1 MKLTTTLGA
10 LLLTI
15 CHVGTASATPHSPA
29 GNSEST
35 VTAATALRHS
45 ERLAQI
51 RRHGT
56 LIVGLKT
63 DYPPFGT
70 VNSAGQ
76 PVGFEHDLAED
87 FARRLGVG
95 LSKVTVSSVNR
106 LQKLADGSVDL
117 IIATQGDTAERRKI
131 ATQIEPDYYAS
142 GVTLFSPPDSTVREW
157 QDVRGKKVC
166 VVHGAYFNRE
176 MSRRYLFE
184 PMLFNTAR
192 DAKLAVRDKRCVG
205 FLYDNTALLSDF
217 LKPEWAGYKTLLP
230 VALVTP
236 WAIAIAREEAG
247 SDFEALAVD
256 TVIDWHR
263 TGFLIEREKAW
274 QLPPSKFLLET
285 QRKWTQKT
293 PEGDYFC
300 RRLGD
305 TRLNPEC
312 RNPVFLAATEMSGLR
327 KTANLIEGVTG
338 LNITLIHDAY
348 DRAAFFSGL
357 AMTLL
362 LTTLCIAG
370 SLAVGVVLALAASCR
385 LRPVRVLTR
394 VAAVFGRMTPP
405 LLQIYLV
412 VFGIGS
418 VLSAHGLSL
427 SPLVAVVGCL
437 SLYTGS
443 SIMVFILE
451 AAALKRPGQA
461 ADTTRLAMF
470 AGLIPHIAPPVV
482 SALVNVAKATMM
494 SSAVAIPELL
504 SATTSIISEHGN
516 VATMMN
522 ILLISFVALIFVVV
536 RTLTAFE
543 RLLLKHLPR
552 GQSAP

>member
-1 MKLTTTLGA
+1 MKPTTILGA
-10 LLLTI
+10 FLLTL
-15 CHVGTASATPHSPA
+15 CTFGMASATPLPPA
-29 GNSEST
+29 GNTENT
-35 VTAATALRHS
+35 VSSAPALRHS

-51 RRHGT
+51 RRRGT

-95 LSKVTVSSVNR
+95 LSKVAVSSVNR
-106 LQKLADGSVDL
+106 LQKLAEGSVDM

-142 GVTLFSPPDSTVREW
+142 GVTLFAPPDSTVREW
-157 QDVRGKKVC
+157 QDVRGKMVC
-166 VVHGAYFNRE
+166 VVQGAYFNRE

-184 PMLFNTAR
+184 PILFNTAR
-192 DAKLAVRDKRCVG
+192 DARLAVRDKRCIG
-205 FLYDNTALLSDF
+205 LLYDNTALLADF
-217 LKPEWAGYKTLLP
+217 LKPEWAGYKTPLP

-236 WAIAIAREEAG
+236 WAIAIAQEEAG

-263 TGFLIEREKAW
+263 SGFLIEREKAW
-274 QLPPSKFLLET
+274 QLPPSKFLQEM
-285 QRKWTQKT
+285 QIKWTQKS
-293 PEGDYFC
+293 PQGDYLC
-300 RRLGD
+300 RRLNA
-305 TRLNPEC
+305 TRITPEC
-312 RNPVFLAATEMSGLR
+312 RNPVFLAATDMSGLR
-327 KTANLIEGVTG
+327 KISNLIEDVTG

-357 AMTLL
+357 MMTLL

-370 SLAVGVVLALAASCR
+370 SLGVGVVLALAATCR

-394 VAAVFGRMTPP
+394 IAAVWGRMTPP

-427 SPLVAVVGCL
+427 SPLIAVVACL

-443 SIMVFILE
+443 SIMVFVLE
-451 AAALKRPGQA
+451 AAALNRQGEAGA
-461 ADTTRLAMF
+461 AIRLSML
-470 AGLIPHIAPPVV
+470 AGMLPHIGAPVV

-522 ILLISFVALIFVVV
+522 IILISFVALIFVVV
-536 RTLTAFE
+536 RTLTAVERFLIE
-543 RLLLKHLPR
+543 RLPR
-552 GQSAP
+552 AQSAS